1 MKIRPV
7 IIYGLLFLLLS
18 GHWAYTQTGQAII
31 KKNVPDGKHF
41 FYHVTIPLIVKDGDL
56 KGLKLSPT
64 FSNNDSTGEIN
75 GFSGF
80 NLFTIGLGKC
90 FFKDTLTI
98 ALMDEKKLILVSANP
113 ELCEDNI
120 SGWYKVS
127 PEDFKIL
134 FSSTI
139 KKISFT
145 NRKTGE
151 TIAQPVILQDDQA
164 YFLTIKALYE
174 TKQIFEQ

>member
-7 IIYGLLFLLLS
+7 IIYALFFLLLS

-64 FSNNDSTGEIN
+64 FSSNDSTGEIN

-80 NLFTIGLGKC
+80 NLFTVGLGKC

-98 ALMDEKKLILVSANP
+98 ALMDGKKLALVSANP

-134 FSSTI
+134 FFSTI

-151 TIAQPVILQDDQA
+151 TIAQYLVLQDDQA